1 MVALQAPPLTV
12 RVGVI
17 VGSPLFVGLEDAL
30 LCLGCIQSIAFADP
44 LDPVGERRVNE
55 HVQAAGITAQR
66 IIGAPPDNNAVLLPG
81 NLLDLLNPVHRVEDV
96 LPLNTDG
103 PTGNRA
109 GC

>member
-17 VGSPLFVGLEDAL
+17 IGSTLFVGLEDAL
-30 LCLGCIQSIAFADP
+30 LCLGRIQSIAFADP

-81 NLLDLLNPVHRVEDV
+81 NLLDHFKERQEHLLGERHILHPGQASR
-96 LPLNTDG
+96 
-103 PTGNRA
+103 
-109 GC
+109 